1 MTQKAKKMNAICEV
15 FDNKNITDVL
25 PSVLEYSG
33 KGFVCDKGELYL
45 HHAFHFMTQFEKEC
59 CENKVEH
66 NWSNPK
72 CMVLIGRAP
81 QRVICAPRE
90 DESWG
95 SYSTRRKELRK
106 FKKAMKYI
114 MDADSSN
121 PFIRFRVGKMVRH
134 AEVEFELGDESNET
148 GIYVL
153 GEPYIETEDTL
164 RMRAK
169 SYYRDLEM
177 ALEVHRHY
185 DPLPPHLSQEFQ
197 EGEYLTCEHI

>member
-1 MTQKAKKMNAICEV
+1 MNAICEV

-66 NWSNPK
+66 SWWSPK
-72 CMVLIGRAP
+72 YMKLIGRAP

-95 SYSTRRKELRK
+95 GYRTRRKELKK

-114 MDADSSN
+114 MDADSNN
-121 PFIRFRVGKMVRH
+121 PFIRFRVGKTVRQ
-134 AEVEFELGDESNET
+134 AEVEFKSRDDGDESGT
-148 GIYVL
+148 YFL
-153 GEPYIETEDTL
+153 GKPYIETEDTL

-169 SYYRDLEM
+169 SYYRDLEK
-177 ALEVHRHY
+177 ALEVHEHY
-185 DPLPPHLSQEFQ
+185 DPLPPHLCQEFQ
-197 EGEYLTCEHI
+197 EGDYLTCEHV